1 MQARHSATLRA
12 TAIAAALL
20 AAAAPA
26 ARAETQELRIGIQPG
41 LTYLPFVLMQHDR
54 MIEQR
59 AAEAGLGTVTVTWL
73 SVAGGNIM
81 NDAILSGSLD
91 IANSGT
97 PAFFPLWS
105 KTRGSLD
112 VKGIAAYNAL
122 PLKLN
127 SINPKVRTIRDFTDD
142 DRIALPAV
150 KASSQAILLEMA
162 AERAFGPGQYDRLDA
177 ITISRAHPDAM
188 IALLSGRSE
197 ITAHFGAP
205 PYQDEELRNPAVH
218 TVLTGTEV
226 TDGPTTI
233 GMAYA
238 TRKFHDTNPKLY
250 GVYLDALGAAIARIH
265 ADRAGAATIYLA
277 ETKEKDTVEN
287 IVAILSD
294 PEFQFGLAPRGT
306 VMIVRFMHR
315 IGSIKQDPNSWK
327 DLFFPQIHQLPG
339 S

>member
-1 MQARHSATLRA
+1 MQARHGAILRMIA
-12 TAIAAALL
+12 ITASLL
-20 AAAAPA
+20 AAVAPA
-26 ARAETQELRIGIQPG
+26 ARAETHELRIGIQPG
-41 LTYLPFVLMQHDR
+41 LTYLPFVLMQHDG

-59 AAEAGLGTVTVTWL
+59 AAQAELGPVTVTWL
-73 SVAGGNIM
+73 SVAGGNVL
-81 NDAILSGSLD
+81 NDAILSGSID

-105 KTRGSLD
+105 KTRGSLG

-127 SINPKVRTIRDFTDD
+127 SNNPKVHTVADFTDD

-162 AERAFGPGQYDRLDA
+162 AERAFGPGQYGRLDE

-188 IALLSGRSE
+188 VALLSGRSE

-218 TVLTGTEV
+218 TVLSGTDVTG
-226 TDGPTTI
+226 GPTTI

-238 TRKFHDTNPKLY
+238 TAKFHDTNPKLCR
-250 GVYLDALGAAIARIH
+250 VYLDALGAAIARIQ
-265 ADRAGAATIYLA
+265 ADRAGAAAIYLA
-277 ETKEKDTVEN
+277 ETREKDTVEN

-294 PEFQFGLAPRGT
+294 PEFQFGLAPQNT
-306 VMIVRFMHR
+306 VTMVHFMHR
-315 IGSIKQDPNSWK
+315 IGSIKQDPESWK
-327 DLFFPQIHQLPG
+327 DLFFPEIHQLPG

>member
-1 MQARHSATLRA
+1 MLDRRPARSRA
-12 TAIAAALL
+12 AVILAGLL
-20 AAAAPA
+20 MVAPA
-26 ARAETQELRIGIQPG
+26 VGKAETRELRIGIQPG
-41 LTYLPFVLMQHDR
+41 LTYLPFVLMRHDR

-59 AAEAGLGTVTVTWL
+59 AAAAGLGDVTVSWL
-73 SVAGGNIM
+73 TVAGGNVM
-81 NDAILSGSLD
+81 NDAILAGSLD

-105 KTRGSLD
+105 KTRGSYD
-112 VKGIAAYNAL
+112 VKGVSAYNAL

-127 SINPKVRTIRDFTDD
+127 TRNPNVHTIKDFTDA

-150 KASSQAILLEMA
+150 KASSQAIFLQMA
-162 AERAFGPGQYDRLDA
+162 AERAFGPGQHDRLDP

-205 PYQDEELRNPAVH
+205 PYQDAELRTPGIH

-226 TDGPTTI
+226 TGGPVTI

-238 TRKFHDTNPKLY
+238 PRRFHDDNPKLY
-250 GVYLDALGAAIARIH
+250 GVYLAALGAAIERIH
-265 ADRAGAATIYLA
+265 ADPRGMAAIYLA
-277 ETKEKDTVEN
+277 ETGEKDTVEN
-287 IVAILSD
+287 ILAILKD
-294 PEFQFGLAPRGT
+294 PEFEFGLAPHNILK
-306 VMIVRFMHR
+306 VVRFMHR
-315 IGSIKQDPNSWK
+315 IGSIKNDPQDWK
-327 DLFFPQIHQLPG
+327 ELFFAEIHALPG

>member
-1 MQARHSATLRA
+1 MLDRRSARWC
-12 TAIAAALL
+12 AAALGAAL

-26 ARAETQELRIGIQPG
+26 AGRAETHALRIGIQPG
-41 LTYLPFVLMQHDR
+41 LTYLPFVLMRHDH

-59 AAEAGLGTVTVTWL
+59 AAAAGLGDVTVTWL
-73 SVAGGNIM
+73 TVAGGNVM
-81 NDAILSGSLD
+81 NDAMLSGNLD

-105 KTRGSLD
+105 KTRGNYD
-112 VKGIAAYNAL
+112 VRGISAYNAL

-127 SINPKVRTIRDFTDD
+127 TRNPAVHTIKDFTAA

-150 KASSQAILLEMA
+150 KASSQAIFLQMA
-162 AERAFGPGQYDRLDA
+162 AERAFGPGQHDRLDP
-177 ITISRAHPDAM
+177 ITVSRAHPDAM

-205 PYQDEELRNPAVH
+205 PYQDAELRTPGIH

-226 TDGPTTI
+226 TGGPVTI

-238 TRKFHDTNPKLY
+238 PRKFHDDNPTLY
-250 GVYLDALGAAIARIH
+250 GVYLAALGAAIERIR
-265 ADRAGAATIYLA
+265 ADPRGMAELYLA
-277 ETKEKDTVEN
+277 DTGEKDTLET
-287 IVAILSD
+287 ILGIIKD
-294 PEFQFGLAPRGT
+294 PAFEFGLAPHSILT
-306 VMIVRFMHR
+306 VVRFMHR
-315 IGSIKQDPNSWK
+315 IGTIKHDPQDWQE
-327 DLFFPQIHQLPG
+327 LFFPEIHQLPG